1 MFNKV
6 KPVEIIPQ
14 ITEKRL
20 SLNQAIDF
28 IHEAAITQSNNE
40 ETLLMFQEAAAGNL
54 ECVAK
59 IKQYIK
65 DILEREKVIVKDMN
79 TSEVVEKVYNILWGL
94 GKIQDLYYDDEID
107 EIRINPSGRV
117 FVSRRG
123 KNLPTTIKL
132 SHKEVKNL
140 IERLIP
146 YTDRG
151 STLNE
156 SSPKLELVRHDGMRI
171 TALCS
176 PIVNGYG
183 LAIRKHGNILLS
195 AETLMQM
202 KTMDDTIWEI
212 LKILIK
218 GRRNI
223 IISGGVNSGK
233 TTLLKLLIG
242 EFSPNLSI
250 RVLDLDNELHVSKLY
265 PERDIW
271 ELEAH
276 PEIDVDM
283 NSLFISILRL
293 TPDVI
298 VVGEFRGI
306 GEAREAIRACTRGHT
321 GLATAHFSEP
331 EEVVQGTA
339 MMMLEEGMSLDLHNA
354 RLRVAQAFQFVVQ
367 MLSDTSRGI
376 KKVVSITE
384 ILVENNE
391 IKYRTIAEWRPTGED
406 YLAEGEWV
414 IVNPLSE
421 KCIKGMK
428 VYNVTE
434 EDLRN
439 IFAKE

>member
-1 MFNKV
+1 M
-6 KPVEIIPQ
+6 
-14 ITEKRL
+14 
-20 SLNQAIDF
+20 
-28 IHEAAITQSNNE
+28 
-40 ETLLMFQEAAAGNL
+40 GN
-54 ECVAK
+54 
-59 IKQYIK
+59 
-65 DILEREKVIVKDMN
+65 
-79 TSEVVEKVYNILWGL
+79 T
-94 GKIQDLYYDDEID
+94 
-107 EIRINPSGRV
+107 
-117 FVSRRG
+117 
-123 KNLPTTIKL
+123 
-132 SHKEVKNL
+132 
-140 IERLIP
+140 
-146 YTDRG
+146 
-151 STLNE
+151 
-156 SSPKLELVRHDGMRI
+156 
-171 TALCS
+171 
-176 PIVNGYG
+176 
-183 LAIRKHGNILLS
+183 
-195 AETLMQM
+195 
-202 KTMDDTIWEI
+202 
-212 LKILIK
+212 KILIK

-391 IKYRTIAEWRPTGED
+391 INTALLQSGGL
-406 YLAEGEWV
+406 LAG
-414 IVNPLSE
+414 LF
-421 KCIKGMK
+421 G
-428 VYNVTE
+428 
-434 EDLRN
+434 
-439 IFAKE
+439 